1 MEFTQSGVVSIAQS
15 PHQWHIV
22 VDMSSRGE
30 ILPIPG
36 RARGL
41 RHLRLPP
48 AHDSSRTPCLP
59 TVWVGRGDCP
69 FDQRVSVFVEVWRV
83 SSDRR
88 KALNED
94 RRIRRE
100 QTNIMKRPLAAL
112 AASLLMI
119 GAAAITAPAATADTI
134 DRTQSCWRLL
144 DTGKSLCVDA
154 DANLADAVYEAYGI
168 VLSTPDGALEVSDE
182 LVNDSS
188 SARSDVAPLAST
200 VIGIFY
206 EHNNYGGASYA
217 ASVTQNGCYGYAHGY
232 TSLAGIGWDN
242 RITSFRS
249 YSNCKTAIFEN
260 TNYGG
265 ASYGYYVN
273 SSNVGAAMNDRASSI
288 RWAA

>member
-1 MEFTQSGVVSIAQS
+1 
-15 PHQWHIV
+15 
-22 VDMSSRGE
+22 
-30 ILPIPG
+30 
-36 RARGL
+36 
-41 RHLRLPP
+41 
-48 AHDSSRTPCLP
+48 
-59 TVWVGRGDCP
+59 
-69 FDQRVSVFVEVWRV
+69 
-83 SSDRR
+83 
-88 KALNED
+88 
-94 RRIRRE
+94 
-100 QTNIMKRPLAAL
+100 MKRPLAAL

-119 GAAAITAPAATADTI
+119 GAAAVTAPAATADTI
-134 DRTQSCWRLL
+134 DRTQSCWQEL

-168 VLSTPDGALEVSDE
+168 VLSTPDGALEVSDG
-182 LVNDSS
+182 LVDGSS
-188 SARSDVAPLAST
+188 SARAEVAPLAST

-217 ASVTQNGCYGYAHGY
+217 ASVTQNGCYGYSHGY
-232 TSLAGIGWDN
+232 TSLAPLGWDN
-242 RITSFRS
+242 RITSFKS